1 MDKTTEIN
9 EDSIF
14 NKLVEDLGITEV
26 SAETL
31 KNAKL
36 GYGLIDQINSFIE
49 EPSEKKEIH

>member
-1 MDKTTEIN
+1 MDNTTEIN